1 MSATKLPLLDDP
13 KAGRLTIQY
22 SPTAD
27 TDVTENPPRFMWIPV
42 VDDDARYALRLST
55 DPDFSKGNTQVF
67 ENLPLNF
74 FTPDTTLEPAQYH
87 WSYATWDG
95 DAVASA
101 WSTTRSFTIAAGLAE
116 TPLPTRKTRLE
127 HVALDHP
134 RLWMTNDRLSDF
146 VDAVKADPEYCTW
159 STFYAKSVLPWMDRD
174 IIREPA
180 GYPDHQRTAPI
191 WRQTYIDLQEV
202 WYAIRHLAI
211 GGRVTGDA
219 AMTARAKEWLLETR
233 LGPDGGHIAGIH

>member
-1 MSATKLPLLDDP
+1 MSATKLPLLDEP

-95 DAVASA
+95 EAVASA
-101 WSTTRSFTIAAGLAE
+101 WSTTRSFTIAEGLAE
-116 TPLPTRKTRLE
+116 TPLPSRKTRL
-127 HVALDHP
+127 
-134 RLWMTNDRLSDF
+134 
-146 VDAVKADPEYCTW
+146 
-159 STFYAKSVLPWMDRD
+159 
-174 IIREPA
+174 
-180 GYPDHQRTAPI
+180 
-191 WRQTYIDLQEV
+191 
-202 WYAIRHLAI
+202 
-211 GGRVTGDA
+211 
-219 AMTARAKEWLLETR
+219 
-233 LGPDGGHIAGIH
+233 